1 MNNFYKFILFS
12 ILVLFLDPLPFFAAE
27 PKPAPKAPSAFDKN
41 AALFQSKCAK
51 CHTVGR
57 GDRVGPDLKG
67 VAERREKAWVIGMLT
82 KTEWYLDNDAQAKE
96 LLKKFNGVRMENP
109 GLSQAQAEGLLSYL
123 AEASKGPVGP
133 EDEPELELDEPAS
146 RIRLP
151 DEGRGAWL
159 PGVAVGLFLLALA
172 AAVWLLG
179 IRVVGGALVV
189 ISLGVFY
196 WSLGGRRYHRLL
208 GDNQG
213 YAPSQPI
220 DYSHLTHAGKLK
232 MDCLYCHYGA
242 RRSDAAGVPPA
253 QVCMNCHKVVRKT
266 ADSKE
271 PSTEIAKLVAVWETR
286 TGTAPATIAWN
297 RVHDLPDYVHFPHR
311 VHVAN
316 NIRCQECHGPVQ
328 DMARVRQVS
337 SMSMGWCIDCHRVD
351 KRNAPS
357 HWKRSGGPLDCAA
370 CHW

>member
-1 MNNFYKFILFS
+1 MNFSKIIFLS
-12 ILVLFLDPLPFFAAE
+12 ILLSGWRPATAAAGD
-27 PKPAPKAPSAFDKN
+27 PAPTPKVPSAFDKN

-67 VAERREKAWVIGMLT
+67 LAERREKAWVIGMIT
-82 KTEWYLDNDAQAKE
+82 KTESYLANDAEAKK
-96 LLKKFNGVRMENP
+96 LLEKFNGVRMENL
-109 GLSQAQAEGLLSYL
+109 GLSEAQAEGLLNYVT
-123 AEASKGPVGP
+123 EVSKGPVGP

-159 PGVAVGLFLLALA
+159 PGVATGLFLLALA
-172 AAVWLLG
+172 AAVWMLG

-189 ISLGVFY
+189 VSLGVFY

-213 YAPSQPI
+213 YAPTQPI
-220 DYSHLTHAGKLK
+220 DYSHQTHAGKLK
-232 MDCLYCHYGA
+232 IDCMYCHYGA
-242 RRSDAAGVPPA
+242 RRSDSAGVPPA
-253 QVCMNCHKVVRKT
+253 QVCMNCHKVVRK
-266 ADSKE
+266 AAGSKE
-271 PSTEIAKLVAVWETR
+271 PSPEIAKLVAVWETR

-316 NIRCQECHGPVQ
+316 AIRCQECHGAVQ

-337 SMSMGWCIDCHRVD
+337 SMSMGWCIDCHRTD
-351 KRNAPS
+351 KRKAPS